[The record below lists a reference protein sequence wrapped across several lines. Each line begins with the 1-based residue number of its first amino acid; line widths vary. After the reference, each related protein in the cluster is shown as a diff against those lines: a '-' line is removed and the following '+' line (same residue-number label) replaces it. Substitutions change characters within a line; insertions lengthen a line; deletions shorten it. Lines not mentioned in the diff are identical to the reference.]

1 MGVVGWGWGVGVETF
16 ALQGRGWW
24 RLVAPTKEAI
34 DAGVGQGLV
43 CTFDFVIG
51 VVVRADRP

>member
-1 MGVVGWGWGVGVETF
+1 MGDNRGVGVETF

-43 CTFDFVIG
+43 CTFDFVID